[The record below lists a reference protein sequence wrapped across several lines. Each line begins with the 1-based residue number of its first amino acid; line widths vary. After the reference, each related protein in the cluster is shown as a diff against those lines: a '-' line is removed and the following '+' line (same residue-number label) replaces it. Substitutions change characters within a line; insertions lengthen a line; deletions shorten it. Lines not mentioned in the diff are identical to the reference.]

1 MLILFAMLVIAI
13 APTGSQT
20 YYSIIS
26 GNLDSYYP
34 ENTTGQHNACGVS
47 SACFWNRRYWDGWRW
62 DAGLTYFL
70 LISSYTAR
78 AAALFETSETFF
90 RRNLRDR
97 LLGKLGKA
105 LDRNVK
111 YIRDCV
117 AHRRRASQAQKL
129 RYHAYLATHAVT
141 LAVLELYSSF
151 FAPLLWVLL
160 NLIWGSLQLLNPR
173 TMLAEYDAI
182 AEENTFGFGQIIPLM
197 LLAQPLVVV
206 FESYY
211 GLYNRLPIGV
221 LY

>member
-129 RYHAYLATHAVT
+129 RYHAYLATYAVT

-173 TMLAEYDAI
+173 TMRSRKRILLDLAR
-182 AEENTFGFGQIIPLM
+182 
-197 LLAQPLVVV
+197 
-206 FESYY
+206 SYH
-211 GLYNRLPIGV
+211 
-221 LY
+221 